1 MQHLFLKK
9 EPGGKGEDDDDV
21 RMFIKPKKKIRMWT
35 GLSLMRMTC
44 EVRP

>member
-21 RMFIKPKKKIRMWT
+21 RMLIEQKKKSGC
-35 GLSLMRMTC
+35 GLGCL
-44 EVRP
+44 